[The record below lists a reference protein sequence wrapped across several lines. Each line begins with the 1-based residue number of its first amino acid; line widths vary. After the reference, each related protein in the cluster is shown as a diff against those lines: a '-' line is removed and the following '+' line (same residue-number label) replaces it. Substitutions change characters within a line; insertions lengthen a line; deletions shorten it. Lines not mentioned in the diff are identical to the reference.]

1 MFLIMTK
8 YLKPLAQVDE
18 VLAAHRSFLEAGYQ
32 QGFFVVSG
40 PKNPRTGG
48 VILSQLTDKAK
59 LEAILKSDPFYEKG
73 ISEFEIHEF
82 EPVKF
87 HQDFA
92 SFVQTA
98 N

>member
-32 QGFFVVSG
+32 QGFFVVS
-40 PKNPRTGG
+40 GG

-92 SFVQTA
+92 SFVPTA